1 MNTSIISNLN
11 ESYREAAIEEAK
23 YKGDGTADFYA
34 SQHIII
40 PQPSYVKPSNAG
52 RKLQGRMGVS
62 VGQPRMTGQLMH
74 ARRQSMTHQLAPLA

>member
-23 YKGDGTADFYA
+23 YKGDGTHEFYA

-40 PQPSYVKPSNAG
+40 PQPNYVKPSNAG

-62 VGQPRMTGQLMH
+62 IGQPRMTGQLMSH
-74 ARRQSMTHQLAPLA
+74 RRKASV